1 MGKGES
7 KMAVIPMQETTVYG
21 MFAAAII
28 GWFAFFGLM
37 VFIKSKIPET
47 VVYMKSSMLKRPI
60 VNMHTSLKLLLKFAP
75 KREGGDG
82 NMYETPKEF
91 GVKLIPS
98 HEKVEHTM
106 YGRREINFYSKA
118 GTALTAK
125 EVKACEDV
133 YDTLKEFGIEPTES
147 IVDALFIASDEELK
161 KMYEDD
167 EVMLRTVVQIKE
179 RLKNQFIKD
188 GQFVWQ
194 TAENFI
200 FAAASETARGMDEYK
215 SIAEERA
222 DERVKPGMSKDSRMM
237 IFYMAFFLMLI
248 AIVYKIAF
256 A

>member
-1 MGKGES
+1 MS
-7 KMAVIPMQETTVYG
+7 VIPMQDTTVYG
-21 MFAAAII
+21 MFSAALF
-28 GWFAFFGLM
+28 GLFAFFGLAIL
-37 VFIKSKIPET
+37 IKNKVPEA
-47 VVYMKSSMLKRPI
+47 VPYIKASLFKRPI
-60 VNMHTSLKLLLKFAP
+60 VNMHTALNLILKFAP

-82 NMYETPKEF
+82 NMYDLPKEF

-98 HEKVEHTM
+98 HEKVEHTPE
-106 YGRREINFYSKA
+106 GRREVNFYSKA
-118 GTALTAK
+118 GVALTAK
-125 EVKACEDV
+125 DVKACEDV
-133 YDTLKEFGIEPTES
+133 YDTVKSFGIDPTES
-147 IVDALFIASDEELK
+147 IIDALFIASDDELEEWYK
-161 KMYEDD
+161 ED
-167 EVMLRTVVQIKE
+167 EEMLRDIAQIKE

-194 TAENFI
+194 TVENFI